1 LAALR
6 RWRGAIRN
14 PEEGEMEKEKPG
26 RKANPK
32 KQATLGIAL
41 GAFVVVALALVLIL
55 SGEDNSPGSSGG
67 VEVLSAAALREA
79 VSGTGTPV
87 YWAGEQ
93 AGTEIELSQPEAGR
107 TYVRYLTD
115 GAKAGDPRPIFLTVG
130 TYDRPHPA
138 QELRR
143 QGKSEGAVLAEA
155 PGGAVVYY
163 DRRSP
168 QSVYLAYPGVKAQI
182 EVYDPDV
189 KQALRLVNSGQIV
202 AVG

>member
-1 LAALR
+1 
-6 RWRGAIRN
+6 
-14 PEEGEMEKEKPG
+14 MEKEKPG
-26 RKANPK
+26 NKAGAK

-41 GAFVVVALALVLIL
+41 GAVVVVALALVLAL

-67 VEVLSAAALREA
+67 AEVLSAAALREA
-79 VSGTGTPV
+79 VSEPGAPT
-87 YWAGEQ
+87 YWAGER
-93 AGTEIELSQPEAGR
+93 AGAELELSRPEAGR

-130 TYDRPHPA
+130 TYDRPHPV

-143 QGKSEGAVLAEA
+143 QGKSEGAVLGEA

-163 DRRSP
+163 DRGSP

-189 KQALRLVNSGQIV
+189 KQALRLVDSGQII

>member
-1 LAALR
+1 
-6 RWRGAIRN
+6 
-14 PEEGEMEKEKPG
+14 MEKDEPDS
-26 RKANPK
+26 KAGAK

-41 GAFVVVALALVLIL
+41 GAVVAVALALVLAL
-55 SGEDNSPGSSGG
+55 SGEDSSPGSSNGA
-67 VEVLSAAALREA
+67 EVLSAEELRGA
-79 VSGTGTPV
+79 VSGPGTPV

-93 AGTEIELSQPEAGR
+93 AGTELELSRPEAGR

-115 GAKAGDPRPIFLTVG
+115 GARAGDPRPIFLTVG

-143 QGKSEGAVLAEA
+143 QGKSEGAVLGEA

-163 DRRSP
+163 DRRRP

-202 AVG
+202 AVD

>member
-1 LAALR
+1 
-6 RWRGAIRN
+6 
-14 PEEGEMEKEKPG
+14 MEKEKPKS
-26 RKANPK
+26 KAGPK

-41 GAFVVVALALVLIL
+41 GAVVVVALVLVLVF
-55 SGEDNSPGSSGG
+55 SGEDNSPGSSDGAEALS
-67 VEVLSAAALREA
+67 VEALREA
-79 VSGTGTPV
+79 VSGPGTPV

-93 AGTEIELSQPEAGR
+93 AGAEIELNRTEAGR

-130 TYDRPHPA
+130 TYDRPHPV
-138 QELRR
+138 QELRQ

-163 DRRSP
+163 DRGSP

-182 EVYDPDV
+182 EVYDPNV
-189 KQALRLVNSGQIV
+189 KRALTLVNSGQIV
-202 AVG
+202 PVD

>member
-1 LAALR
+1 
-6 RWRGAIRN
+6 
-14 PEEGEMEKEKPG
+14 MEKKKPG
-26 RKANPK
+26 SRAVAK

-41 GAFVVVALALVLIL
+41 GAVVVIALALVLVL
-55 SGEDNSPGSSGG
+55 SGEDNSPGSSDGA
-67 VEVLSAAALREA
+67 EVLSAEELREA
-79 VSGTGTPV
+79 VSGPGTPV

-107 TYVRYLTD
+107 TYVRYLTGD
-115 GAKAGDPRPIFLTVG
+115 AKAGDPRPIFLTVG
-130 TYDRPHPA
+130 TYDRPHPV

-143 QGKSEGAVLAEA
+143 QSKSEGAVLGEA

-163 DRRSP
+163 DRRRP
-168 QSVYLAYPGVKAQI
+168 QSVYLAYPGVEAQI

-202 AVG
+202 AVD

>member
-1 LAALR
+1 VPIR
-6 RWRGAIRN
+6 RGPQ

-26 RKANPK
+26 SKANTK

-41 GAFVVVALALVLIL
+41 GTVVLVALALVLLL
-55 SGEDNSPGSSGG
+55 SGEDNSPGSSDEA
-67 VEVLSAAALREA
+67 EVLSAAALREA
-79 VSGTGTPV
+79 VSGPGTPV
-87 YWAGEQ
+87 YWAGERRG
-93 AGTEIELSQPEAGR
+93 AELELSRPEDGR
-107 TYVRYLTD
+107 TYVRYLTGD
-115 GAKAGDPRPIFLTVG
+115 AKAGDPRPIFLTIG
-130 TYDRPHPA
+130 TYDRPHPV
-138 QELRR
+138 QELR
-143 QGKSEGAVLAEA
+143 QQDKNEGAVLGEA

-189 KQALRLVNSGQIV
+189 KRALQLVNSGQIV

>member
-1 LAALR
+1 MKKA
-6 RWRGAIRN
+6 
-14 PEEGEMEKEKPG
+14 KPAG
-26 RKANPK
+26 KANAK
-32 KQATLGIAL
+32 KQALLGIAL
-41 GAFVVVALALVLIL
+41 GAGVLIALALVLVL
-55 SGEDNSPGSSGG
+55 SGEDNSSGSPNGP
-67 VEVLSAAALREA
+67 EVVSAAELREA

-93 AGTEIELSQPEAGR
+93 AGTEIELSRPETSR
-107 TYVRYLTD
+107 TYVRYLTG

-130 TYDRPHPA
+130 TYDRPHPV